1 MSSTICIT
9 GGAGFIGSHV
19 ADAFVAQGHE
29 VIILDDLSSGSK
41 HNVPDAAELV
51 VADIRSDKA
60 AQLLHDRKIDVLV
73 HHAAQMDVRRSVENP
88 VFDADVNLLG
98 LLNLL
103 EAARKTG
110 VHQVIFASTGGAIYG
125 EQNVHPADENHPANP
140 VSPYGVAKLAGEH
153 YMYFYHRQYG
163 LNVTCLRYANVYGPR
178 QNPHGEAGVVAIFMH
193 KLLRAEQAVI
203 NGDGKQSRD
212 YVFVGDVVKAN
223 VAALGHAGFEV
234 FNVGTGIETDVNQLF
249 AEVHHAL
256 GAGPVAIHGEAKP
269 GEQQRSSISS
279 AKLRSRLGVSLD
291 ILFADGI
298 QETAGWFKTRS
309 LKNSTAKR

>member
-9 GGAGFIGSHV
+9 GGAGFIGSHI
-19 ADAFVAQGHE
+19 ADAFTALGHQ

-41 HNVPDAAELV
+41 HNVPKSAELV
-51 VADIRSDKA
+51 VADIRSDEA
-60 AQLLHDRKIDVLV
+60 SQLLHDRKIDVLI

-110 VHQVIFASTGGAIYG
+110 VKQVIFASTGGAIYG
-125 EQNVHPADENHPANP
+125 EQDVHPADEDHAIRP
-140 VSPYGVAKLAGEH
+140 VSPYGVAKLAGER
-153 YMYFYHRQYG
+153 YLYFYHCQYG

-193 KLLRAEQAVI
+193 KLLRDEQAVI
-203 NGDGKQSRD
+203 NGDGTQTRD
-212 YVFVGDVVKAN
+212 YVFVGDIVKAN
-223 VAALGHAGFEV
+223 VAVLGQPGFEI

-249 AEVHHAL
+249 SGVHDAL
-256 GAGPVAIHGEAKP
+256 GVGAPAVFGNAMS
-269 GEQQRSSISS
+269 GEQLRSSISS
-279 AKLRSRLGVSLD
+279 AKLKSRLGVSPD
-291 ILFADGI
+291 TSFADGI
-298 QETAGWFKTRS
+298 RETAEWFKEAGR
-309 LKNSTAKR
+309 LGG